1 MRATSDCVVCGADYR
16 EAAAAIAKRRL
27 AEHIREKARTDERHA
42 EWVDRHT
49 ENGSIGEIRTAL
61 GRDG

>member
-1 MRATSDCVVCGADYR
+1 VVCGADYR
-16 EAAAAIAKRRL
+16 EAAAAIAERGL

-49 ENGSIGEIRTAL
+49 ENDSVGERHAAL